1 MAKIHFEHRGD
12 KPKIY
17 AALKTIV
24 KKLSAIS
31 QATRS
36 IRDLSQ

>member
-1 MAKIHFEHRGD
+1 MANIRCEHRGD

-17 AALKTIV
+17 DALKTIV

-31 QATRS
+31 QAT
-36 IRDLSQ
+36 